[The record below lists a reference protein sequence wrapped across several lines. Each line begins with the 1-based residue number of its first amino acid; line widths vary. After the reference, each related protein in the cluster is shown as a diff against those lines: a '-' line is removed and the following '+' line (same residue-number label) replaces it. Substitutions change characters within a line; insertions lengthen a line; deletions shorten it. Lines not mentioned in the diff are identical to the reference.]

1 MTWKSEESS
10 IEKSVQCLVLCV
22 WQWPDSW
29 TYLHAKTCASP
40 SFLSA
45 WVSKKPEENG
55 MLCFHVS
62 CIYKSVC
69 LFTSRVALSTW
80 PEAWESHERMGSPG
94 QAFLISCGESP
105 KPGKQTFA
113 HFFTISTWGRRQLT
127 WGKRQLPSPCWDCIN
142 FFLPAYCEK
151 QPGIRYWY
159 SSIQSKLKCR
169 GVVLYYV
176 ATPDCRS
183 LDAVSL
189 RATVTFKRSQMKGL
203 WSVQESALKCMY
215 ARTWL
220 VWTEWRST
228 EKHIDSS
235 ETVRKWILPC
245 IRKPQ

>member
-1 MTWKSEESS
+1 MRQW
-10 IEKSVQCLVLCV
+10 CV
-22 WQWPDSW
+22 R
-29 TYLHAKTCASP
+29 Y
-40 SFLSA
+40 
-45 WVSKKPEENG
+45 
-55 MLCFHVS
+55 HVS

-127 WGKRQLPSPCWDCIN
+127 WGRRQLPSPCWDCIN

-169 GVVLYYV
+169 GVGT
-176 ATPDCRS
+176 TPDDFLFPWKCLEVLEVNMYREYLPDS
-183 LDAVSL
+183 RGTGRTGTDGP
-189 RATVTFKRSQMKGL
+189 SQ
-203 WSVQESALKCMY
+203 
-215 ARTWL
+215 T
-220 VWTEWRST
+220 
-228 EKHIDSS
+228 
-235 ETVRKWILPC
+235 
-245 IRKPQ
+245 KPQDVYFLKLSNQLCPRRAITRSKC

>member
-1 MTWKSEESS
+1 MGLLWFSLHTYPWLLFYAMCVTHMWDSS
-10 IEKSVQCLVLCV
+10 CTDMPLC
-22 WQWPDSW
+22 
-29 TYLHAKTCASP
+29 
-40 SFLSA
+40 
-45 WVSKKPEENG
+45 
-55 MLCFHVS
+55 HVS

-169 GVVLYYV
+169 GVG
-176 ATPDCRS
+176 
-183 LDAVSL
+183 
-189 RATVTFKRSQMKGL
+189 VT
-203 WSVQESALKCMY
+203 
-215 ARTWL
+215 
-220 VWTEWRST
+220 
-228 EKHIDSS
+228 
-235 ETVRKWILPC
+235 
-245 IRKPQ
+245 

>member
-1 MTWKSEESS
+1 MSMSN
-10 IEKSVQCLVLCV
+10 VHVG
-22 WQWPDSW
+22 PDGHRCHHPAPA
-29 TYLHAKTCASP
+29 LHFFTTLNQP
-40 SFLSA
+40 LS
-45 WVSKKPEENG
+45 
-55 MLCFHVS
+55 HVS

-113 HFFTISTWGRRQLT
+113 HFFTISTWGKRQLT

-169 GVVLYYV
+169 GVAIDYSASRLVDFAANLW
-176 ATPDCRS
+176 
-183 LDAVSL
+183 SL
-189 RATVTFKRSQMKGL
+189 RSSQRPLESPYLVLGDPADPCPSEIGDRLCAVLVRLAKTISL
-203 WSVQESALKCMY
+203 W
-215 ARTWL
+215 
-220 VWTEWRST
+220 WT
-228 EKHIDSS
+228 
-235 ETVRKWILPC
+235 
-245 IRKPQ
+245 Q

>member
-1 MTWKSEESS
+1 MYTK
-10 IEKSVQCLVLCV
+10 ITKG
-22 WQWPDSW
+22 
-29 TYLHAKTCASP
+29 CASR
-40 SFLSA
+40 
-45 WVSKKPEENG
+45 G
-55 MLCFHVS
+55 GHVS

-113 HFFTISTWGRRQLT
+113 HFFTISTWGKRQLT

-169 GVVLYYV
+169 GVGTKVAEYV
-176 ATPDCRS
+176 VQGELNQKLHTIPAPS
-183 LDAVSL
+183 LPTSTYPSSLVS
-189 RATVTFKRSQMKGL
+189 
-203 WSVQESALKCMY
+203 
-215 ARTWL
+215 RT
-220 VWTEWRST
+220 
-228 EKHIDSS
+228 
-235 ETVRKWILPC
+235 
-245 IRKPQ
+245 